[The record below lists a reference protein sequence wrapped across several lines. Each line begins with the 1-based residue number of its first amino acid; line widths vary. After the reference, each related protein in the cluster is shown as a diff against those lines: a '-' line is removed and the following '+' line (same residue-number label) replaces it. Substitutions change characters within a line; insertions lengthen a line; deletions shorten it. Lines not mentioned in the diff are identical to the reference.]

1 MPQIENTYP
10 EGVTKEKYASETSAV
25 VLPFNARELASTF
38 IMTVAMKVTMLRL
51 CNKITF
57 PDGIVLSVDNK
68 TEKDGWFWSDN
79 PPQEYLDWLEQ
90 QNN

>member
-10 EGVTKEKYASETSAV
+10 EGVTKEKYVSETSAV

-38 IMTVAMKVTMLRL
+38 TVTVAMKVIMLRI

-57 PDGIVLSVDNK
+57 PELNILNG
-68 TEKDGWFWSDN
+68 F
-79 PPQEYLDWLEQ
+79 
-90 QNN
+90 